1 MKESKKEV
9 TLTNESI
16 KRNLK
21 GYDVYQAI
29 IEYIWNGVDAKGN
42 LIEVF
47 FRKNELG
54 RIVEIKIVDNGEGI
68 AFEELGNK
76 FKTFNVSDKENQK
89 NKSDIHGKNGV
100 GRFTFFVLG
109 YEAIWN
115 TTYKFQGKLKE
126 YTITIKEKELNSYV
140 VTEPTESKNGNTG
153 TIVTIKVKDN
163 TIIKEEEF
171 KEKLK
176 EKFIRFLEVK
186 DFISIKI
193 NNIVFDY
200 KDKILFTQK
209 FEKEIRENKKFKFD
223 IKFNIYKENIS
234 DESKYCFVNNL
245 NEVQYTNSAYNRKNN
260 KFKHQVIIKSSF
272 FDEFKI
278 LEDSTKK
285 DEPLFE
291 NDRLHKKVYST
302 LLLIIKD
309 FLCNERKKFLKTESA
324 ELIDS
329 FKKDKVFPEYGT
341 EPWEKFREK
350 ETINFVEELYIYEPK
365 IFTKL
370 NLTQKRTII
379 RLFDL
384 ILSSSER
391 DSLFKILESLVEL
404 EQEERD
410 DLKKLLEKSSLQNII
425 ETMKMIEDRYRAVEH
440 LKKLVFNNDLKTY
453 EVKHIQKVIESH
465 FWIFGEEFN
474 LVTSAEPSFKTAL
487 KKYWEEVIGD
497 ELIGT
502 VEHSDALKE
511 MDIFLCQRDVKNDK
525 IRNIVVELKRPNIKI
540 GINQYRQIEDYK
552 EVILSTPQFNGHNEE
567 WIFILIGREFDN
579 SNFIERKYES
589 AKSNGEKF
597 LTDKGINH
605 KIYVKKWSEIISE
618 FEMKHNFLNKKLS
631 LQRDELINEVNEIQ
645 DADQLTNNA
654 ILLNSASIL
663 PL

>member
-1 MKESKKEV
+1 MKK
-9 TLTNESI
+9 
-16 KRNLK
+16 
-21 GYDVYQAI
+21 
-29 IEYIWNGVDAKGN
+29 
-42 LIEVF
+42 
-47 FRKNELG
+47 
-54 RIVEIKIVDNGEGI
+54 
-68 AFEELGNK
+68 
-76 FKTFNVSDKENQK
+76 
-89 NKSDIHGKNGV
+89 
-100 GRFTFFVLG
+100 
-109 YEAIWN
+109 
-115 TTYKFQGKLKE
+115 
-126 YTITIKEKELNSYV
+126 
-140 VTEPTESKNGNTG
+140 
-153 TIVTIKVKDN
+153 
-163 TIIKEEEF
+163 
-171 KEKLK
+171 
-176 EKFIRFLEVK
+176 
-186 DFISIKI
+186 
-193 NNIVFDY
+193 
-200 KDKILFTQK
+200 
-209 FEKEIRENKKFKFD
+209 
-223 IKFNIYKENIS
+223 
-234 DESKYCFVNNL
+234 
-245 NEVQYTNSAYNRKNN
+245 
-260 KFKHQVIIKSSF
+260 
-272 FDEFKI
+272 
-278 LEDSTKK
+278 
-285 DEPLFE
+285 
-291 NDRLHKKVYST
+291 
-302 LLLIIKD
+302 
-309 FLCNERKKFLKTESA
+309 ESA
-324 ELIDS
+324 ELIVS

-440 LKKLVFNNDLKTY
+440 LKKLVFNDDLKTY

-487 KKYWEEVIGD
+487 KKYWEDVIRD
-497 ELIGT
+497 DLIGT
-502 VEHSDALKE
+502 VE
-511 MDIFLCQRDVKNDK
+511 
-525 IRNIVVELKRPNIKI
+525 RNIVVELKRPNIKI
-540 GINQYRQIEDYK
+540 GVKQYRQIEDYK

-579 SNFIERKYES
+579 SNFIERKYEN

-597 LTDKGINH
+597 LTDKGINY

>member
-21 GYDVYQAI
+21 GYDAYQAI
-29 IEYIWNGVDAKGN
+29 IEYIWNGIDAKGN

-47 FRKNELG
+47 FSKNELG

-115 TTYKFQGKLKE
+115 TTYKLQGKLKK

-140 VTEPTESKNGNTG
+140 VTEPTESKDDNTG
-153 TIVTIKVKDN
+153 TTVTIRVKDN
-163 TIIKEEEF
+163 IIIKEEEF
-171 KEKLK
+171 KERLK

-186 DFISIKI
+186 DFINIKI
-193 NNIVFDY
+193 NNIDFDY

-209 FEKEIRENKKFKFD
+209 FEKEIKENKKFKFD

-245 NEVQYTNSAYNRKNN
+245 NEVQYINSAYNRKNS
-260 KFKHQVIIKSSF
+260 KFKHQVIIKSTF

-291 NDRLHKKVYST
+291 KDQLYKKVYNT

-309 FLCNERKKFLKTESA
+309 FLFNERKKFLKKESA
-324 ELIDS
+324 ELIVS

-440 LKKLVFNNDLKTY
+440 LKKLVFNDDLKTY

-487 KKYWEEVIGD
+487 KKYWEDVIRD
-497 ELIGT
+497 DLIGT
-502 VEHSDALKE
+502 VEHPDALKE

-540 GINQYRQIEDYK
+540 GVKQYRQIEDYK

-579 SNFIERKYES
+579 SNFIERKYEN

-597 LTDKGINH
+597 LTDKGINY